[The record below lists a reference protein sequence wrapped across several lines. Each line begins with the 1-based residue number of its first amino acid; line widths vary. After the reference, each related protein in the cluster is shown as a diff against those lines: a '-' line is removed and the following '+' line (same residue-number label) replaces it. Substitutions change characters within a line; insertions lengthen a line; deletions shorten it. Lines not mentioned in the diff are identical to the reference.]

1 MSALTRFFFTPVYAP
16 RSMWSVV
23 NWWESRRAIYNLAVG
38 AAGIFSLT
46 FVAFS
51 AVFHPFPVPFRVPV
65 LGILA
70 YAIMANLCYSMG
82 PAIDVLIHRH
92 WGSEYAVVGP
102 TLFRYGFVFSIGLS
116 LLPIPV
122 AALAW
127 MARLFFK

>member
-1 MSALTRFFFTPVYAP
+1 MSALTRFFFAPVYSP
-16 RSMWSVV
+16 PSMWAVV

-51 AVFHPFPVPFRVPV
+51 AVMHPFPVPFRLQG

-70 YAIMANLCYSMG
+70 YAIMANVCYSLG
-82 PAIDVLIHRH
+82 PAIDVFIHRH

-102 TLFRYGFVFSIGLS
+102 TLFRYGFVFSIGLT
-116 LLPIPV
+116 LLPIPM

-127 MARLFFK
+127 MARLFFQ